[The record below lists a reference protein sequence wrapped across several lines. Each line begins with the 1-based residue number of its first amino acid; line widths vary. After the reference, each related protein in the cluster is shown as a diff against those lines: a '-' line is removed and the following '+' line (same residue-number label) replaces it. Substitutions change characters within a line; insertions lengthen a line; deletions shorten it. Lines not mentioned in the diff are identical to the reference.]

1 MFIHWIFYRLQAT
14 PTHEFDYTFICV
26 AVRLSLFIVD
36 DEKQS
41 KKNITTLLEIKIIN
55 RKQKYKAK

>member
-1 MFIHWIFYRLQAT
+1 MFIHWIFYHLQAT
-14 PTHEFDYTFICV
+14 PTHEFDYTFIYV